1 MTALGQA
8 LYGPEAVI
16 DVRGVTKVY
25 GVGEATVHALRGVDM
40 RIERGEYVAVVGAS
54 GSGKSTLMNV
64 LGCLDIPTS
73 GTYLI
78 EGIDVAGM
86 DEHALALVRNR
97 RIGFVFQAFNLIPR
111 MTAQANVELP
121 MAYAKVPRKE
131 RRDRAMAALHLVGM
145 SARAHHAPH
154 QLSGG
159 QQQRVAIARSL
170 VMAPSLL
177 LADEPTGNL
186 DSGST
191 DEVLAVLD
199 ALHQAGRTIVVIT
212 HEEHVVRHTQRQ
224 VHLRDG
230 AIVADEAVFAA

>member
-8 LYGPEAVI
+8 PYGPEAVI

-25 GVGEATVHALRGVDM
+25 GVGEAAVQALRGVDL

-73 GTYLI
+73 GTYLL

-111 MTAQANVELP
+111 TTAQANVELP